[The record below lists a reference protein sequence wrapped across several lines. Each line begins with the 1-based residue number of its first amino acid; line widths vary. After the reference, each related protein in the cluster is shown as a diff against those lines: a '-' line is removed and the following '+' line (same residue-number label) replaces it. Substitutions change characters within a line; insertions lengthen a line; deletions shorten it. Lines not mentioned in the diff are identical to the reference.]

1 MPGAE
6 GAPGPGPGPGPGP
19 VPAPGGPLT
28 AEQERD
34 FFELGYLVLRGLLAA
49 EEVAEVAAAFD
60 RLKARAAALE
70 LTGTDLTPA
79 GDEKVMC
86 EGSQFVLHAAGR
98 PGGAPAIRRVVWAGA
113 CEPVLSK
120 WGVDR
125 RFLAI
130 ARQVLKCGDKAEHLI
145 CQAHYKEPGDGTW
158 FPAHQDSTHRG
169 HGHSAEW
176 EDVNGLGSF
185 VQVLLAVDA
194 ATDANG
200 PLIVLP
206 RSCEQG
212 HLGLDYSELM
222 QTVDARLEPYLG
234 DQVPLLMEPGDVAL
248 LSPYIVHSSEPNR
261 GGGPRRVFINGYA
274 APGAN
279 RKLYP
284 GHEAGAGRRVA
295 LPP

>member
-1 MPGAE
+1 MPGE
-6 GAPGPGPGPGPGP
+6 GGAPGPSPGP

-34 FFELGYLVLRGLLAA
+34 FFEQGYAVVRGLLAPG
-49 EEVAEVAAAFD
+49 EVAEVAAAFD
-60 RLKARAAALE
+60 RLAARAAALE

-86 EGSQFVLHAAGR
+86 EGSQFVLHSPGR

-113 CEPVLSK
+113 CEPALSK
-120 WGVDR
+120 WGEDCR
-125 RFLAI
+125 LLAI
-130 ARQVLKCGDKAEHLI
+130 ARQVLKCGDEAEHLI
-145 CQAHYKEPGDGTW
+145 NQAHFKMPGDGTW

-169 HGHSAEW
+169 YGADW
-176 EDVNGLGSF
+176 EDVTGRGSF

-194 ATDANG
+194 ATEANG

-206 RSCEQG
+206 RSGERG
-212 HLGLDYSELM
+212 HLGLDYSELR
-222 QTVDARLEPYLG
+222 QTVDARLDKYEETF
-234 DQVPLLMEPGDVAL
+234 LLMEPGDVAL
-248 LSPYIVHSSEPNR
+248 LSPYIVHRSQPNT
-261 GGGPRRVFINGYA
+261 GGGPRRAFINGFS

-279 RKLYP
+279 KKLYP

-295 LPP
+295 LPPP